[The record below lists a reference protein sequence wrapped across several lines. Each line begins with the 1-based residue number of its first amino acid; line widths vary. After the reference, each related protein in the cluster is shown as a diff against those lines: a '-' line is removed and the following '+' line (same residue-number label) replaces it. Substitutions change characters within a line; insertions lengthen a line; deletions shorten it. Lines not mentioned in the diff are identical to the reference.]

1 MVFRYK
7 TVFHRVLFFYASG
20 QFQWN
25 YTLGYAIFY
34 NMRVS
39 RKKECARETLPI
51 TFLRSLLPVFLSF
64 IFNRLSMPKRKL
76 FSRVIY
82 SKRLYRNV
90 IFLSRCFLHFSFPRH
105 SKPRN
110 AVMHCNIMYIFC
122 NFLFLS
128 FRHYTSIITVI
139 LSSFKELKI

>member
-1 MVFRYK
+1 M
-7 TVFHRVLFFYASG
+7 
-20 QFQWN
+20 QFSTICV
-25 YTLGYAIFY
+25 Y
-34 NMRVS
+34 RE
-39 RKKECARETLPI
+39 RKNVCTRETLPI

-64 IFNRLSMPKRKL
+64 IFNRLSMPRRKL

-128 FRHYTSIITVI
+128 FRHYTSIITAI

>member
-1 MVFRYK
+1 
-7 TVFHRVLFFYASG
+7 
-20 QFQWN
+20 
-25 YTLGYAIFY
+25 
-34 NMRVS
+34 MRVS

-64 IFNRLSMPKRKL
+64 IFNRLSMPRRKL

-90 IFLSRCFLHFSFPRH
+90 IFLSRCFPHFSPFPVIQNR
-105 SKPRN
+105 SPRN

-128 FRHYTSIITVI
+128 FRHYTSIITAI
-139 LSSFKELKI
+139 LSSFKKLKI

>member
-1 MVFRYK
+1 
-7 TVFHRVLFFYASG
+7 
-20 QFQWN
+20 
-25 YTLGYAIFY
+25 
-34 NMRVS
+34 MRVS

-64 IFNRLSMPKRKL
+64 IFNRLSMPRRKL

-82 SKRLYRNV
+82 SKRLYTLFFYRDVFPTFPFPV
-90 IFLSRCFLHFSFPRH
+90 IQNRS
-105 SKPRN
+105 PRN

-128 FRHYTSIITVI
+128 FRHYTSIITAI
-139 LSSFKELKI
+139 LSSFKKLKI